1 MVWLFIKSKKIMRW
15 FRAEDDDN
23 AIDEGSISRYQIR
36 MNRNTARR
44 RGYPER
50 AAVFDEALR
59 IIDAAKAANE

>member
-1 MVWLFIKSKKIMRW
+1 MKW
-15 FRAEDDDN
+15 FTPDDVVN
-23 AIDEGSISRYQIR
+23 AFNTGAISRYQIR

-59 IIDAAKAANE
+59 IIDEAKAAKE

>member
-1 MVWLFIKSKKIMRW
+1 MKW
-15 FRAEDDDN
+15 FKAEDVVN
-23 AIDEGSISRYQIR
+23 AFNEGSISRYQIR

-59 IIDAAKAANE
+59 IIDEAKAAKNDTE

>member
-1 MVWLFIKSKKIMRW
+1 MKW
-15 FRAEDDDN
+15 FKPQDVVDAFN
-23 AIDEGSISRYQIR
+23 TGAISRYQIR

-59 IIDAAKAANE
+59 IIDAAKAAENDTE

>member
-1 MVWLFIKSKKIMRW
+1 MKW
-15 FRAEDDDN
+15 FKPQDVVDAFN
-23 AIDEGSISRYQIR
+23 EGTITRYQIR

-59 IIDAAKAANE
+59 IIDAAKENDTE

>member
-1 MVWLFIKSKKIMRW
+1 MKW
-15 FRAEDDDN
+15 FKPQDVVDAFN
-23 AIDEGSISRYQIR
+23 AGTISRYQIR

-59 IIDAAKAANE
+59 IIDEAKATNE

>member
-1 MVWLFIKSKKIMRW
+1 MKW
-15 FRAEDDDN
+15 FTVKDVVDAFKRGD
-23 AIDEGSISRYQIR
+23 ITRYQIR

-59 IIDAAKAANE
+59 IIDKEKTALEKDTK

>member
-1 MVWLFIKSKKIMRW
+1 MKW
-15 FRAEDDDN
+15 FKPQDVVDAFN
-23 AIDEGSISRYQIR
+23 EGTISRYQIR

-59 IIDAAKAANE
+59 IIDEAKAANE

>member
-1 MVWLFIKSKKIMRW
+1 MKW
-15 FRAEDDDN
+15 FTAQDVVAAFN
-23 AIDEGSISRYQIR
+23 KGSISRYQIR

-59 IIDAAKAANE
+59 IIDAAKSANE

>member
-1 MVWLFIKSKKIMRW
+1 MKW
-15 FRAEDDDN
+15 FKPQDVVDAFN
-23 AIDEGSISRYQIR
+23 AGTISRYQIR

-59 IIDAAKAANE
+59 IIDEAKAANE